1 MPNIKI
7 GSGYVNIPSSINTR
21 ASLEKIIKRIKLAN
35 FETKPPIK
43 TKKARGG
50 SK

>member
-7 GSGYVNIPSSINTR
+7 GSGYVSIPSSINSR

-35 FETKPPIK
+35 FETKPTIK
-43 TKKARGG
+43 TSKASKKN
-50 SK
+50 K